1 MGIFDR
7 RVLADRRMMALQS
20 RRHARRRLCA
30 AELLESRRVLA
41 GNISGTAYEDLDNDN
56 VVDSGEGL
64 SGWTVYAD
72 SNNNAVRDTS
82 EPQSVSGSSGS
93 YYLSGVTAGSA
104 VVVRAI
110 APAGWQTVDA
120 SRTLALV
127 DNTPVPG
134 FNLRGALAD
143 GAVLSGAIWHD
154 VNGNGTRDSGETM
167 NSSPG
172 VYYVDLDNDSVRD
185 SNEPYA
191 YASSTNGGT
200 TLN

>member
-1 MGIFDR
+1 MSIFDR
-7 RVLADRRMMALQS
+7 RVLSDRRSMALQS

-30 AELLESRRVLA
+30 AELLEPRRVLA

-64 SGWTVYAD
+64 YGWTVYAD

-110 APAGWQTVDA
+110 AP
-120 SRTLALV
+120 
-127 DNTPVPG
+127 
-134 FNLRGALAD
+134 
-143 GAVLSGAIWHD
+143 
-154 VNGNGTRDSGETM
+154 
-167 NSSPG
+167 
-172 VYYVDLDNDSVRD
+172 
-185 SNEPYA
+185 
-191 YASSTNGGT
+191 
-200 TLN
+200 